1 MGHNSI
7 YVYIYNTIYVRSNLC
22 VLVVYSCQIYLYVY
36 IYIYELSDILWYTNY
51 GCSNSYQYLYC
62 RNMYIYIYIDSYGPL
77 TRQNKPAVIDMFT
90 QSGDKLMIVV
100 LFSGYL

>member
-1 MGHNSI
+1 MSDRTFVSWL
-7 YVYIYNTIYVRSNLC
+7 YTVARSTYMC
-22 VLVVYSCQIYLYVY
+22 

-77 TRQNKPAVIDMFT
+77 TRQNKPVVIDMFT